1 MSLAYRLAQSG
12 TTLAKWTPEPVRHT
26 LGSTIGAGS
35 YLGWR
40 SKRLVTRQNMA
51 QVTGRDVKD
60 PIVSRLALASW
71 YNYGRY
77 AADFMN
83 FPNLNTR
90 ILSERI
96 RDLSEGGLTWRQHL
110 EAALAPGKGAVFATA
125 HFGNWDVAGA
135 IVAQEVPLAAVAET
149 FADPRLNELLQSQR
163 QDKGIS
169 IIPMEGSARRILRV
183 FQQNQVVAIV
193 TDRPMTPETGVP
205 ITFFGRKTYVPG
217 GTAALAL
224 KAGAAIIPGY
234 IWYGLRGEYY
244 LRAFKPIFP
253 DPEAERKSEVQR
265 LTQLSYNSLEIM
277 IREWP
282 SQWYMFRP
290 FWPVSNV

>member
-1 MSLAYRLAQSG
+1 MSIAYRLAQSG

-26 LGSTIGAGS
+26 LGSTLGAGS
-35 YLGWR
+35 YFGWR
-40 SKRLVTRQNMA
+40 SKRLVTQQNMA
-51 QVTGRDVKD
+51 QVTGREVHD
-60 PIVSRLALASW
+60 PFVQHLAFASW

-83 FPNLNTR
+83 FPNLNTK
-90 ILSERI
+90 ILDGRI
-96 RDLSEGGLTWRQHL
+96 RDLSEGGLTWRQQLKLAL
-110 EAALAPGKGAVFATA
+110 EPGRGAVFATA
-125 HFGNWDVAGA
+125 HFGNWDLAGA

-149 FADPRLNELLQSQR
+149 FADARLNELLQNQR

-183 FQQNQVVAIV
+183 LQQNQLVAIV
-193 TDRPMTPETGVP
+193 TDRPMTAETGVP
-205 ITFFGRKTYVPG
+205 VTFFGRTAYVPG

-234 IWYGLRGEYY
+234 VWYGLRGEYY
-244 LRAFKPIFP
+244 LRSFNPIFP
-253 DPEAERKSEVQR
+253 DREAERQAEVQR
-265 LTQLSYNSLEIM
+265 LTQLTYNALEIM

-282 SQWYMFRP
+282 TQWYMFRP
-290 FWPVSNV
+290 FWPVAIT